1 MASGAWPT
9 NESLLVMRTTACLL
23 TRLKVRYS
31 YSQPYLAHASRNA
44 LYSSSGH
51 VGCMRYSSKMS
62 TVPGPMRGARYSRI
76 STVPWRLMVVRM
88 GEQWVLG
95 E

>member
-1 MASGAWPT
+1 
-9 NESLLVMRTTACLL
+9 MRTTACLL

-31 YSQPYLAHASRNA
+31 YSQPNLAHASWKA

-76 STVPWRLMVVRM
+76 STVPWYRSQSMLMSRTGISCAGGRLAT
-88 GEQWVLG
+88 
-95 E
+95 